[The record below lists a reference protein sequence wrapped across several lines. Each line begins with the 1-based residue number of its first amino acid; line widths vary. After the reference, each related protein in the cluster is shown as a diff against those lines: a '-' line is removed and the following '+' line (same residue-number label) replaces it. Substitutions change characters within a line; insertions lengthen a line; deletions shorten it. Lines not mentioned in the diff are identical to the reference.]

1 MAKFGEVCKTAQEVI
16 GAETLIRPNTFMEW
30 TVEEIFD
37 NVRDIMVEKLV
48 EIKNEIVSGV
58 GK

>member
-1 MAKFGEVCKTAQEVI
+1 
-16 GAETLIRPNTFMEW
+16 MEW

-48 EIKNEIVSGV
+48 EIKNEIVAGV
-58 GK
+58 G